1 MGDVTL
7 HVWRGR
13 CHRAALVRFA
23 SWMTVTSLGLCAFG
37 ASWTLWRRPGVFP
50 PTDALFWA
58 TTGTVMLAW
67 AAVAGAA
74 LGAVL
79 RRPVLVSTFG
89 LTPGVLLVTGG
100 LTGRLVFPAA
110 EAFFFAGPFTLGALW
125 LFTTLRAARTLDR
138 RDRLLALGL
147 ACLGSPLGVVQATA
161 RLPEP
166 AGTTPSLTALPEEDP
181 NRPELPSLVSLD
193 ADGSLS
199 MPCGSARLSL
209 APVLRF
215 DDASLDGFWPLRRTP
230 VVEKLVE
237 APRLTGAQRRAHVRV
252 TAVDGG
258 VELEAATAVSRE
270 VAAHLSRFADVSF
283 EGVRA
288 PTLRFDATKDLT
300 VPASTYDYPSGRP
313 LHFAA
318 WTGAELVVWRATSA
332 EKGPFVE
339 LGRGPLTRGAPL
351 GFTVLD
357 GATPLCHLSFLDF
370 TAQASTQRSP
380 TAGEGVPV
388 NAVQFGRYRDD
399 GAPVGVILSLAATG
413 IGSGFET
420 TRHAEGVYRNRVHI
434 TAVTP

>member
-1 MGDVTL
+1 MPL
-7 HVWRGR
+7 HARRGR

-50 PTDALFWA
+50 LTDGLFWA
-58 TTGTVMLAW
+58 TTGTVLLAW
-67 AAVAGAA
+67 GTVAGAA
-74 LGAVL
+74 VGAVL
-79 RRPVLVSTFG
+79 RRPVLVLTFG

-138 RDRLLALGL
+138 RDRFLALGL

-166 AGTTPSLTALPEEDP
+166 AGTTPSLTALPDEDASK
-181 NRPELPSLVSLD
+181 PELPSSVSLD

-199 MPCGSARLSL
+199 MPCGRARLSL
-209 APVLRF
+209 EPLLRF

-230 VVEKLVE
+230 VVEKLLE
-237 APRLTGAQRRAHVRV
+237 RPRLTGPQRRADVRV
-252 TAVDGG
+252 TAMDGG
-258 VELEAATAVSRE
+258 LELEAATSVSRE
-270 VAAHLSRFADVSF
+270 MAAHLSRFADVSLA
-283 EGVRA
+283 GIQSPA
-288 PTLRFDATKDLT
+288 LRFDAAGDLSF
-300 VPASTYDYPSGRP
+300 PASTYDYPSGRP

-339 LGRGPLTRGAPL
+339 LARGPLSRGAPL

-357 GATPLCHLSFLDF
+357 GAVPLCHLSFLDF

-388 NAVQFGRYRDD
+388 NVVQFGRFRDD
-399 GAPVGVILSLAATG
+399 DARVGVILSLAATG

-420 TRHAEGVYRNRVHI
+420 TRHAEGVYRNRVRVVP
-434 TAVTP
+434 VTP